1 MCLLRD
7 GHFFIMENIME
18 NNRDQFLWVERYR
31 PRKLDDCILPD
42 DQLKTF
48 REFVATGEIP
58 NMLLCGSAGVG
69 KTTIARAIC
78 EELGCDYIIIN
89 GSEES
94 GIDVLRTK
102 IREFASSVS
111 FGGKTKVVIL
121 DEADYLNPNST
132 QPALRAFIEE
142 FANNCRFIFTCNF
155 KNRIIAPLH
164 SRTAVIEFKLT
175 KADRPKMAGRF
186 MKRLSDILA
195 TENVSFDEKVVAE
208 VLKKHF
214 PDYRRVLNELQR
226 YSVSGTIDEGILVNV
241 QEVNMKEL
249 VASLK
254 GKDFKKM
261 RNWVVDNID
270 NDPNLIFR
278 KIYDTI
284 LDDVKYPSQL
294 VLLLADY
301 QYKAAFAANPEIN
314 LVACLAEIM
323 AGMEWK

>member
-1 MCLLRD
+1 
-7 GHFFIMENIME
+7 ME

-42 DQLKTF
+42 DQLNTF
-48 REFVATGEIP
+48 RQFVESGEIP

-111 FGGKTKVVIL
+111 FTGKTKVVIL

-164 SRTAVIEFKLT
+164 SRTTVIEFKLT

-186 MKRLSDILA
+186 MKRLSDILT
-195 TENVSFDEKVVAE
+195 TENVKFDEKVVAE

-226 YSVSGTIDEGILVNV
+226 YSVSGTIDEGILSNII
-241 QEVNMKEL
+241 EINMKEL
-249 VASLK
+249 TDSLK
-254 GKDFKKM
+254 SKDFRKV
-261 RNWVVDNID
+261 RSWVVENLD
-270 NDPNLIFR
+270 NDPQLIFR
-278 KIYDTI
+278 KIYDTV
-284 LDDVKYPSQL
+284 LEDVKYPAQL
-294 VLLLADY
+294 VLLIADY
-301 QYKAAFAANPEIN
+301 QYKAAFAANQEIN
-314 LVACLAEIM
+314 LVACLVEIM
-323 AGMEWK
+323 AAVEWK

>member
-1 MCLLRD
+1 MR
-7 GHFFIMENIME
+7 E
-18 NNRDQFLWVERYR
+18 QFLWVEKYR
-31 PRKLDDCILPD
+31 PRKLSDCILPE
-42 DQLKTF
+42 DQLETF
-48 REFVATGEIP
+48 NQFVASGEIP

-102 IREFASSVS
+102 IRDFASSVS
-111 FGGKTKVVIL
+111 FSGKTKVVIL

-142 FANNCRFIFTCNF
+142 FSNNCRFIFTCNF
-155 KNRIIAPLH
+155 KNRIITPLH
-164 SRTAVIEFKLT
+164 SRTSVIEFKIS

-186 MKRLSDILA
+186 MKRLADILTA
-195 TENVSFDEKVVAE
+195 ENVKYDEKVVAE

-226 YSVSGTIDEGILVNV
+226 YSVSGTIDQGILVNV

-249 VASLK
+249 TTALK
-254 GKDFKKM
+254 AKDFKKV
-261 RNWVVDNID
+261 RQWVVDNMD
-270 NDPNLIFR
+270 NDAGMIFR
-278 KIYDTI
+278 KIYDVVV
-284 LDDVKYPSQL
+284 DEVKFPAAL
-294 VLLLADY
+294 IVLLADY
-301 QYKAAFAANPEIN
+301 QYKSAFAANQEIN

-323 AGMEWK
+323 ASSEWK

>member
-1 MCLLRD
+1 MNVSK
-7 GHFFIMENIME
+7 E
-18 NNRDQFLWVERYR
+18 QFLWVEKYR
-31 PRKLDDCILPD
+31 PHKLDDCILPD

-195 TENVSFDEKVVAE
+195 TENVTFDEKVVAE

-226 YSVSGTIDEGILVNV
+226 YSVSGTIDEGILVNI

-254 GKDFKKM
+254 SKDFKKM

-284 LDDVKYPSQL
+284 LDEVKYPSQL